1 LNEGSHS
8 VSVDASDGTFTLIRG
23 AAPAEMHDGKL
34 FITGTPDQP
43 ARLIKSRSG
52 QTIMTVEAAD
62 IRVKAFAYTDQK
74 LIDTDVEMYN
84 CTVDT
89 AGIRAPRGSLL
100 QQFTVTMPPTI
111 VAVTTRPVG
120 TYVQGRISSFNQE
133 DLNRNFIKL
142 VNSITSEIHAR
153 LSFAV
158 SCFILVMVGCALG
171 MMFRSGNFLSA
182 FAVSIV
188 PALTSIALIVTGQHT
203 SENVPA
209 MIPAVWANPL
219 GIGIIVIWSGNA
231 VVAVIC
237 IALLSR
243 LQRQ

>member
-1 LNEGSHS
+1 Y
-8 VSVDASDGTFTLIRG
+8 D
-23 AAPAEMHDGKL
+23 
-34 FITGTPDQP
+34 
-43 ARLIKSRSG
+43 
-52 QTIMTVEAAD
+52 
-62 IRVKAFAYTDQK
+62 
-74 LIDTDVEMYN
+74 

-89 AGIRAPRGSLL
+89 AGVRAPRASLP
-100 QQFTVTMPPTI
+100 QQFSIPMPESI
-111 VAVTTRPVG
+111 VAVTTRPAG
-120 TYVQGRISSFNQE
+120 NYVQGKISSFNQE
-133 DLNRNFIKL
+133 DLNRNLIKL
-142 VNSITSEIHAR
+142 RNSVISEIHAR

-209 MIPAVWANPL
+209 MIPTGWSNPL
-219 GIGIIVIWSGNA
+219 EIGMMVIWSGNA

-237 IALLSR
+237 GVLL
-243 LQRQ
+243 